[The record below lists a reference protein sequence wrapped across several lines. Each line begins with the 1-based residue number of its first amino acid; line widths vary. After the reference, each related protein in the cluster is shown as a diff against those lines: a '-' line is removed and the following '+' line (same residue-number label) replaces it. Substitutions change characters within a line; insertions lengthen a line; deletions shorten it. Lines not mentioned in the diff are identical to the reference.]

1 MGGTK
6 SFIEKI
12 KNKEVDQIGQFGV
25 GFYSSYLVADNVK
38 IYTKHNDDKEYIWES
53 TSEKTYT
60 ITENDNPILTRGTRI
75 HLRIKEDQQE
85 FLEINNIKD
94 IIKKYNQFIN
104 FPIEILE
111 SKEIEEEVDD
121 EEVLENAKAQTSEK
135 NIENTEVE
143 TSEKNIEN
151 AEAEI
156 VETSEKNIEN
166 AEAEIVEKSEKN
178 IENAEGGEEVNKEDH
193 VNIEDEDDDEDDEE
207 KEEQPKK
214 KKVKKT
220 ITEWNIINNQKPIW
234 CRKQND
240 ITDEEYN
247 TFYKTISKDYSDALA
262 WKHFHAEGQLEF
274 NCLLYIPERAPFNMF
289 EQQETKKKNIKLYVK
304 KIFIMD
310 DCEEL
315 VPDWLRFVT
324 GVVDSNDIPLN
335 VSREIL
341 QQNKILKQISKTI
354 VKKSVELFTELA
366 EDEDKYK
373 K

>member
-1 MGGTK
+1 MGIIMEIAQDTNMGLTQNTKSEEIKFDADISQLMGLIINSFYSKNEIFLRELLSNSSDALEKIRYESLTNKEVLDTESNLKIKVWVDSDTDGVKNLVIEDTGIGMTKYDLINTLGTIAKSGTK

-38 IYTKHNDDKEYIWES
+38 IYTKHNDD
-53 TSEKTYT
+53 
-60 ITENDNPILTRGTRI
+60 
-75 HLRIKEDQQE
+75 KEDQQE

-193 VNIEDEDDDEDDEE
+193 VNIEDVDEDDDEDDEE

-220 ITEWNIINNQKPIW
+220 ITEWNIINN
-234 CRKQND
+234 
-240 ITDEEYN
+240 
-247 TFYKTISKDYSDALA
+247 
-262 WKHFHAEGQLEF
+262 
-274 NCLLYIPERAPFNMF
+274 
-289 EQQETKKKNIKLYVK
+289 
-304 KIFIMD
+304 
-310 DCEEL
+310 
-315 VPDWLRFVT
+315 
-324 GVVDSNDIPLN
+324 
-335 VSREIL
+335 
-341 QQNKILKQISKTI
+341 
-354 VKKSVELFTELA
+354 
-366 EDEDKYK
+366 
-373 K
+373 

>member
-166 AEAEIVEKSEKN
+166 AE
-178 IENAEGGEEVNKEDH
+178 GGEKVNKEDH
-193 VNIEDEDDDEDDEE
+193 VNIEDVDEDDDEDDE
-207 KEEQPKK
+207 
-214 KKVKKT
+214 
-220 ITEWNIINNQKPIW
+220 
-234 CRKQND
+234 
-240 ITDEEYN
+240 
-247 TFYKTISKDYSDALA
+247 
-262 WKHFHAEGQLEF
+262 
-274 NCLLYIPERAPFNMF
+274 
-289 EQQETKKKNIKLYVK
+289 
-304 KIFIMD
+304 
-310 DCEEL
+310 
-315 VPDWLRFVT
+315 
-324 GVVDSNDIPLN
+324 
-335 VSREIL
+335 
-341 QQNKILKQISKTI
+341 
-354 VKKSVELFTELA
+354 
-366 EDEDKYK
+366 
-373 K
+373 

>member
-1 MGGTK
+1 MGIIMEIAQDTNMGLTQNTKSEEIKFDADISQLMGLIINSFYSKNEIFLRELLSNSSDALEKIRYESLTNKEVLDTESNLKIKVWVDSDTDGVKNLVIEDTGIGMTKYDLINTLGTIAKSGTK

-75 HLRIKEDQQE
+75 HLRIKEDH
-85 FLEINNIKD
+85 
-94 IIKKYNQFIN
+94 
-104 FPIEILE
+104 
-111 SKEIEEEVDD
+111 

-193 VNIEDEDDDEDDEE
+193 VNIEDVDEDDDEDDEE

-220 ITEWNIINNQKPIW
+220 ITEWNIINN
-234 CRKQND
+234 
-240 ITDEEYN
+240 
-247 TFYKTISKDYSDALA
+247 
-262 WKHFHAEGQLEF
+262 
-274 NCLLYIPERAPFNMF
+274 
-289 EQQETKKKNIKLYVK
+289 
-304 KIFIMD
+304 
-310 DCEEL
+310 
-315 VPDWLRFVT
+315 
-324 GVVDSNDIPLN
+324 
-335 VSREIL
+335 
-341 QQNKILKQISKTI
+341 
-354 VKKSVELFTELA
+354 
-366 EDEDKYK
+366 
-373 K
+373 

>member
-1 MGGTK
+1 MGIIMEIAQDTNMGLTQNTKSEEIKFDADISQLMGLIINSFYSKNEIFLRELLSNSSDALEKIRYESLTNKEVLDTESNLKIKVWVDSDTDGVKNLVIEDTGIGMTKYDLINTLGTIAKSGTK

-135 NIENTEVE
+135 NIEN
-143 TSEKNIEN
+143 
-151 AEAEI
+151 
-156 VETSEKNIEN
+156 
-166 AEAEIVEKSEKN
+166 
-178 IENAEGGEEVNKEDH
+178 AEGGEEVNKEDH
-193 VNIEDEDDDEDDEE
+193 VNIEDVDEDDDEDDEE

-220 ITEWNIINNQKPIW
+220 ITEWNIINN
-234 CRKQND
+234 
-240 ITDEEYN
+240 
-247 TFYKTISKDYSDALA
+247 
-262 WKHFHAEGQLEF
+262 
-274 NCLLYIPERAPFNMF
+274 
-289 EQQETKKKNIKLYVK
+289 
-304 KIFIMD
+304 
-310 DCEEL
+310 
-315 VPDWLRFVT
+315 
-324 GVVDSNDIPLN
+324 
-335 VSREIL
+335 
-341 QQNKILKQISKTI
+341 
-354 VKKSVELFTELA
+354 
-366 EDEDKYK
+366 
-373 K
+373 

>member
-135 NIENTEVE
+135 NIEN
-143 TSEKNIEN
+143 

-178 IENAEGGEEVNKEDH
+178 IENAEGV
-193 VNIEDEDDDEDDEE
+193 DEDDDEDDEE

-220 ITEWNIINNQKPIW
+220 ITEWNIIN
-234 CRKQND
+234 
-240 ITDEEYN
+240 
-247 TFYKTISKDYSDALA
+247 
-262 WKHFHAEGQLEF
+262 
-274 NCLLYIPERAPFNMF
+274 
-289 EQQETKKKNIKLYVK
+289 
-304 KIFIMD
+304 
-310 DCEEL
+310 
-315 VPDWLRFVT
+315 
-324 GVVDSNDIPLN
+324 
-335 VSREIL
+335 
-341 QQNKILKQISKTI
+341 
-354 VKKSVELFTELA
+354 
-366 EDEDKYK
+366 
-373 K
+373 

>member
-135 NIENTEVE
+135 NIEN
-143 TSEKNIEN
+143 

-193 VNIEDEDDDEDDEE
+193 VNVEDVDEDDDEDDEE

-220 ITEWNIINNQKPIW
+220 ITEWNIINN
-234 CRKQND
+234 
-240 ITDEEYN
+240 
-247 TFYKTISKDYSDALA
+247 
-262 WKHFHAEGQLEF
+262 
-274 NCLLYIPERAPFNMF
+274 
-289 EQQETKKKNIKLYVK
+289 
-304 KIFIMD
+304 
-310 DCEEL
+310 
-315 VPDWLRFVT
+315 
-324 GVVDSNDIPLN
+324 
-335 VSREIL
+335 
-341 QQNKILKQISKTI
+341 
-354 VKKSVELFTELA
+354 
-366 EDEDKYK
+366 
-373 K
+373 